1 MKETRALPRQ
11 AWDERQENSMRARS
25 AQPTS
30 PTQSNAVIRR
40 VAAELIITH
49 ADER

>member
-1 MKETRALPRQ
+1 MKETRALSRQ
-11 AWDERQENSMRARS
+11 ARDERQEISTKARS